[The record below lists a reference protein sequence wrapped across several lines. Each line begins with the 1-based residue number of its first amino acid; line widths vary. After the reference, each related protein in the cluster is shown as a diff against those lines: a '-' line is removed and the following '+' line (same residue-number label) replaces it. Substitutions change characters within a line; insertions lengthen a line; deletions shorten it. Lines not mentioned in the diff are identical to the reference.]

1 VLASVWGCSFW
12 WIDVALS
19 SFSPLAVAFGR
30 LAIGAV
36 ALLLIA
42 GATGTRLP
50 RGFRIWG
57 HLVVLGLLF
66 NSVPFVLFA
75 YAETHV
81 SSALAGILNSLTPI
95 ATLSI
100 STYVFRIGPPSRR
113 VLIGLAIGTTG
124 VLIVAGAWNGFGHS
138 QIVGIGACLL
148 AVASF
153 GVAFSYSPRFLAGRG
168 EPVALAAGQVIC
180 GAAILLP
187 LVLAFDRAGKAV
199 TRDPVLALIAL
210 GVLGT
215 GVAYVLN
222 FDVARHA
229 SPTVASSVTYL
240 IPVFA
245 VAAGAAFLGEAI
257 SWHDPVGAIVI
268 LLGAAVSQGFHPGCS
283 RRKARK
289 VSDST

>member
-1 VLASVWGCSFW
+1 VLALVWGCSFW
-12 WIDVALS
+12 WIDVALG

-30 LAIGAV
+30 LVIGTV

-42 GATGTRLP
+42 GVTRTRLP
-50 RGFRIWG
+50 HDLRIWG

-100 STYVFRIGPPSRR
+100 STYVFRIGPPSTR
-113 VLIGLAIGTTG
+113 VLIGLALGMAG
-124 VLIVAGAWNGFGHS
+124 VLVVAGAWNGFGHS
-138 QIVGIGACLL
+138 QLAGIGACVL

-153 GVAFSYSPRFLAGRG
+153 GVAFSYSPRFLAARG

-180 GAAILLP
+180 GAALLLP
-187 LVLAFDRAGKAV
+187 LVLAFGRTGKAINL
-199 TRDPVLALIAL
+199 DPVLALIAL

-240 IPVFA
+240 IPVVT
-245 VAAGAAFLGEAI
+245 VAAGDAFLGEAI
-257 SWHDPVGAIVI
+257 TWYEPVGAVVI
-268 LLGAAVSQGFHPGCS
+268 LLGAALSQGLIPRSTG
-283 RRKARK
+283 RKTWRA
-289 VSDST
+289 SG